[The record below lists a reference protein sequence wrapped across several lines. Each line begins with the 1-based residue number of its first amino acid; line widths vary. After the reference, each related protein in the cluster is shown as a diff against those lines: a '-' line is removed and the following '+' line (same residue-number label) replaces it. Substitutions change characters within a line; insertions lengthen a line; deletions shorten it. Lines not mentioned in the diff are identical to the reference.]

1 MGPHVSLALIP
12 GALRNCVRSL
22 AGIALALAATL
33 ALGQEAYPS
42 KPVRVIVPYP
52 PGGSTDPLAR
62 LVGTNLTANWGQQI
76 VVDNRAGG
84 DTIIG
89 SSLAAKAAPDGYTL
103 LYHATTLVLLP
114 LLHKHMPVDPFRDL
128 TPVAT
133 VATNEK
139 LLVVHPGVQA
149 QTLKE
154 LIGLAKAN
162 PGKLNF
168 AMTARGSANHL
179 ANEMLNIMAG
189 MRTVQVPYKGAGPAL
204 TDLIGGHVQ
213 MLFALPISVLSHIQR
228 GALRGIAV
236 SGDKRLAQLPQIPTF
251 AEAGLPK
258 LEVSTWQGILA
269 PARVPR
275 AFVTKVSRDVAQALA
290 NRDIQDRMQAQG
302 ATPFVS
308 TPEQVLALMRD
319 ESVRYAKVIETANIR
334 LD

>member
-1 MGPHVSLALIP
+1 MKHLAP
-12 GALRNCVRSL
+12 AAALPRIMACARR
-22 AGIALALAATL
+22 LAAGMLGMTASL

-42 KPVRVIVPYP
+42 KPVRIVVPYP

-62 LVGTNLTANWGQQI
+62 LVGANLTANWGQQI

-89 SSLAAKAAPDGYTL
+89 SALAAKAAPDGYTL

-114 LLHKHMPVDPFRDL
+114 LLHKHMSIDPFRDL

-133 VATNEK
+133 VASNEK
-139 LLVVHPGVQA
+139 LLVIHPGVQA
-149 QTLKE
+149 NTLQE
-154 LIGLAKAN
+154 LIALAKAN

-179 ANEMLNIMAG
+179 ANEMLNIAVG
-189 MRTVQVPYKGAGPAL
+189 IRTVQVPYKGAGPAL

-213 MLFALPISVLSHIQR
+213 MLFALPISALPHIQR
-228 GALRGIAV
+228 GALRGIAI
-236 SGDKRLAQLPQIPTF
+236 SGDKRLPQLPQIPTF

-269 PARVPR
+269 PARVPN
-275 AFVTKVSRDVAQALA
+275 AVVAKISRDVAQALA
-290 NRDIQDRMQAQG
+290 NRDVQEKMHAQG

-308 TPEQVLALMRD
+308 TPAQFLKLMRD
-319 ESVRYAKVIETANIR
+319 ESSRYAKVIEAANIR

>member
-1 MGPHVSLALIP
+1 MDSRLPKAAMP
-12 GALRNCVRSL
+12 GRSTWMAGCL
-22 AGIALALAATL
+22 AGVALGLATGPALAQDT
-33 ALGQEAYPS
+33 YPS
-42 KPVRVIVPYP
+42 KPVRFIVPYP

-89 SSLAAKAAPDGYTL
+89 TSLAAKAPADGYTF

-114 LLHKHMPVDPFRDL
+114 LLHKHMPVDPVRDL
-128 TPVAT
+128 VPVAT

-139 LLVVHPGVQA
+139 LLVIHPGVHA
-149 QTLKE
+149 QTLQE
-154 LIGLAKAN
+154 LISLAKAN

-179 ANEMLNIMAG
+179 ANEMLNLMVGI
-189 MRTVQVPYKGAGPAL
+189 RTVQVPYKGAGPAL

-213 MLFALPISVLSHIQR
+213 MLFALPISALPHVQR
-228 GALRGIAV
+228 GALRALAV
-236 SGDKRLAQLPQIPTF
+236 SGEKRLPQLPQVPTF

-258 LEVSTWQGILA
+258 LEVSTWQGILT

-275 AFVTKVSRDVAQALA
+275 AVVEKVSRDVAQALA
-290 NRDIQDRMQAQG
+290 SRDVQDRMQAQG
-302 ATPFVS
+302 ASPFVS
-308 TPEQVLALMRD
+308 TPERFLALMRD
-319 ESVRYAKVIETANIR
+319 ESARYAKVIEAANIR

>member
-1 MGPHVSLALIP
+1 MIHVACA
-12 GALRNCVRSL
+12 GMARGRAVRV
-22 AGIALALAATL
+22 LAAMALTL
-33 ALGQEAYPS
+33 TAMAAHGQEAYPS
-42 KPVRVIVPYP
+42 KPVRFVVPYP

-62 LVGTNLTANWGQQI
+62 LVGGNLSANWGQQI

-89 SSLAAKAAPDGYTL
+89 TSLAAKAAPDGYTM

-114 LLHKHMPVDPFRDL
+114 LLHKHMTVDPFRDL

-133 VATNEK
+133 VASNEK

-149 QTLKE
+149 TNLQE
-154 LIGLAKAN
+154 LIALAKAS

-179 ANEMLNIMAG
+179 ANEMLNIAAG
-189 MRTVQVPYKGAGPAL
+189 IRTVQVPYKGAGPAL

-213 MLFALPISVLSHIQR
+213 MLFALPISAMPHIQR
-228 GALRGIAV
+228 GALRALAI
-236 SGDKRLAQLPQIPTF
+236 SGDKRLPSLAQIPTF
-251 AEAGLPK
+251 AEAGMPK
-258 LEVSTWQGILA
+258 LEMSTWQGILA

-275 AFVTKVSRDVAQALA
+275 EIVAKLSRDVAQALA
-290 NRDIQDRMQAQG
+290 SREVQEKMAAQG
-302 ATPFVS
+302 ASPFVS
-308 TPEQVLALMRD
+308 TPEAFLALMRD
-319 ESVRYAKVIETANIR
+319 ESKRYAEVIRIANIK